1 MQNTPLPAQATTAP
15 APVVIQIPTPP
26 TPPTPP
32 TLPDV
37 NRVPT
42 SYGVFRVPQTAAEA
56 AILQTQRDVLSSQ
69 IVNVRERR
77 NEIARAYERASGANR
92 AGLEQQLRVLD
103 GRLMQMEQDLAES
116 ARALSRSTVTNTSSS
131 TGVTHFPNLSSGQ
144 TTAVSIV
151 FIVAVLGPLTASFGR
166 MLWRRTSKPAMPPGW
181 YDASQRL
188 ERLEQAVDTI
198 AVEVERVSEGQRFM
212 TKLMTQGAAENA
224 AAAQSGNGAEPF
236 AALGAGSPEQ
246 IVGQQQRDEVRVRR
260 G

>member
-1 MQNTPLPAQATTAP
+1 MQ
-15 APVVIQIPTPP
+15 VPTPP
-26 TPPTPP
+26 TPPTA
-32 TLPDV
+32 PDV
-37 NRVPT
+37 NGFPS
-42 SYGVFRVPQTAAEA
+42 SYGVFRVPQTAAEL
-56 AILQTQRDVLSSQ
+56 AILQTQREVLSSQ
-69 IVNVRERR
+69 ILNVRERR

-103 GRLMQMEQDLAES
+103 NRLLQMEQDLAES
-116 ARALSRSTVTNTSSS
+116 ARALSRATVTNTSTS
-131 TGVTHFPNLSSGQ
+131 TGVPRFLNLNPGQ

-166 MLWRRTSKPAMPPGW
+166 MLWRRSNKPAMPPDW
-181 YDASQRL
+181 YDASRRL

-212 TKLMTQGAAENA
+212 TKLMTQGAGENA
-224 AAAQSGNGAEPF
+224 VAGQSGYGAQPV

-246 IVGQQQRDEVRVRR
+246 IPGQQQRDEVRVRR